1 MTKAYTYSQFA
12 LDVIALLNGEKVS
25 ADKDTIA
32 EKAQALYNAQVKKA
46 EYNASHPR
54 KSTAKGPSEATK
66 AVAENLKKV
75 LNQTPKTTAE
85 INAELGTTYTALNV
99 ANALRFVDNVKST
112 KVIRE
117 TVNSKGLKAQREYTA
132 YYLD

>member
-1 MTKAYTYSQFA
+1 MTKTYTYSQFA
-12 LDVIALLNGEKVS
+12 LDVIALLNGQEVS

-46 EYNASHPR
+46 EYNASH
-54 KSTAKGPSEATK
+54 
-66 AVAENLKKV
+66 
-75 LNQTPKTTAE
+75 AE

-112 KVIRE
+112 KVVRE